1 MAEQLIYSSL
11 FLGVQV
17 IALFFMLRAKHATK
31 VQIAL
36 RWMQGIGCTSWL
48 VLHLFVIRASSL
60 TDWLTANLIGSLV
73 SILLWVMF
81 FLKAGFAHD

>member
-1 MAEQLIYSSL
+1 MASQLIYSSL
-11 FLGVQV
+11 FVGVQG

-36 RWMQGIGCTSWL
+36 RWMQGISCSGWVL
-48 VLHLFVIRASSL
+48 LHLFVIRASSL

-73 SILLWVMF
+73 SILLLAMF